1 MAERQRQPMR
11 ESAIIARQRI
21 KEYTERVRVIDDQS
35 HVIVTALHG
44 ALICVPQPYLCRQ
57 RKRLAL

>member
-44 ALICVPQPYLCRQ
+44 ALICVPQPYLC
-57 RKRLAL
+57 